1 MEIESDK
8 FLSISEREKAF
19 LAISLA
25 DDVKTASNTTTGNGT
40 KYNSTF
46 DIPLKEQNY
55 TDAHNKT
62 HPIWA
67 KNLFTKEYK
76 SFDELF
82 VPWNETMDAPLS
94 SE

>member
-1 MEIESDK
+1 MSNDK
-8 FLSISEREKAF
+8 FLQITT
-19 LAISLA
+19 LA
-25 DDVKTASNTTTGNGT
+25 DDNDTNSSNGT
-40 KYNSTF
+40 NVTDSDLDSTDSYNSTF
-46 DIPLKEQNY
+46 DIPVSEQNY

-82 VPWNETMDAPLS
+82 VPWEDGQNAPLS